1 VAEQQREIEMERMK
15 RQGKKV
21 NMSIREYC
29 TMCDL
34 HFFGNLIVHRKNDR
48 HQVLLSFRVVCYCQ
62 WLLIIALKIKWMCS
76 W

>member
-1 VAEQQREIEMERMK
+1 VQVAEQQREIEMERMK

-48 HQVLLSFRVVCYCQ
+48 HQVLLP
-62 WLLIIALKIKWMCS
+62 L
-76 W
+76 

>member
-48 HQVLLSFRVVCYCQ
+48 HQVMMSFVELNFAVSSSG
-62 WLLIIALKIKWMCS
+62 IANKCVD
-76 W
+76 

>member
-1 VAEQQREIEMERMK
+1 VAEQQREIELERMK

-21 NMSIREYC
+21 NMNIREYC

-48 HQVLLSFRVVCYCQ
+48 HQVLSIEKCMFSLVASF
-62 WLLIIALKIKWMCS
+62 
-76 W
+76 

>member
-1 VAEQQREIEMERMK
+1 MERMK

-48 HQVLLSFRVVCYCQ
+48 HQVLSCLSLSAAVNHRIFSN
-62 WLLIIALKIKWMCS
+62 LIRTHFTVSKS
-76 W
+76 

>member
-48 HQVLLSFRVVCYCQ
+48 HQVLFSLSLSAAVNYHIGTSVDMF
-62 WLLIIALKIKWMCS
+62 LI
-76 W
+76 